1 MFMNCKNVQRA
12 ISVSVDGV
20 LPASEERELS
30 LHLSGCRECAQLRDQ
45 MFQLRTTLRKLPVR
59 VPPPYLTTMLRV
71 SASRERVR
79 QLAGAGYRAGFSAW
93 AGRVRLWADNLM
105 RPLALPLAG
114 GFLSA
119 VVLLGMLVPTFCM
132 RLDKSH
138 DVPFGMSTQAAV
150 KTPSPF
156 GFVDEDV
163 TVDVQIDEQGRMT
176 DYSIPGLEGVPKDPD
191 LRRGIENALLFA
203 EFTPAH
209 NALGQPIAGPIRLY
223 IRRSQVVVKG

>member
-1 MFMNCKNVQRA
+1 MNCKNVQRA
-12 ISVSVDGV
+12 ISVLVDGA
-20 LPASEERELS
+20 LPASEEREIS

-45 MFQLRTTLRKLPVR
+45 LLRLRTTLRKLPVR

-71 SASRERVR
+71 AASRERER
-79 QLAGAGYRAGFSAW
+79 QLAGTGCRAGFAAW
-93 AGRVRLWADNLM
+93 AGRFHLWVDNLI

-114 GFLSA
+114 GLLSA
-119 VVLLGMLVPTFCM
+119 VVLLGMLVPTFYV
-132 RLDKSH
+132 RLDKSN
-138 DVPFGMSTQAAV
+138 DVPFGLSTQAAV

-176 DYSIPGLEGVPKDPD
+176 DYSIPGVEGALKDPD